1 MYKFTERTL
10 FSNKCHIKNI
20 YNLNH
25 LQKKRHD
32 KSSIILLKISLNNFT
47 DLYTKGHALK
57 ANHKLLPSHSSV
69 IQRKSKSEEY

>member
-10 FSNKCHIKNI
+10 FSNKCLIKNI
-20 YNLNH
+20 YNLSH
-25 LQKKRHD
+25 SQKKHN

-57 ANHKLLPSHSSV
+57 ANHKLLPSHSAI
-69 IQRKSKSEEY
+69 IQRKGKSEEY